1 MQAHQLVMR
10 DPAMAAIMG
19 VMGTS
24 HADFGDDI
32 GEFGGD
38 FGDDFGFAGGD
49 EFDGEDDFGDEMEGD
64 DYDFGAARRS
74 RGASRGLMQAKR
86 ALNFRRVMHR
96 KHLINPN
103 ANSSLK
109 VERYTFSISEN
120 ITLGT
125 PQTFTTLTGQPDVT
139 IRPQR
144 LTCNAPSP
152 MFAFFQVIRMANV
165 NVTVGT
171 GQEDAF
177 NYNANGV
184 GQILDMPTLNP
195 ANRATVLGS
204 YSGFTPPGFIPATV
218 VPFTVTFKGPATLVA
233 Q

>member
-1 MQAHQLVMR
+1 MNANQLVNR
-10 DPAMAAIMG
+10 DPAMAAAMG
-19 VMGTS
+19 AFGS
-24 HADFGDDI
+24 SNADFGADI

-38 FGDDFGFAGGD
+38 FDFSGDGDYDFSGDDFGFTGNEPDFG
-49 EFDGEDDFGDEMEGD
+49 DDFG
-64 DYDFGAARRS
+64 ASANART
-74 RGASRGLMQAKR
+74 ALAKAKR
-86 ALNFRRVMHR
+86 VLAFQRVMHR
-96 KHLINPN
+96 QALINPN
-103 ANSSLK
+103 ANSTLK

-125 PQTFTTLTGQPDVT
+125 AQVFAALTGQPDVT

-144 LTCNAPSP
+144 LTCNAPAP

-165 NVTVGT
+165 NITVGA

-184 GQILDMPTLNP
+184 GQSLDMPTLNP
-195 ANRATVLGS
+195 ANRATVLGN
-204 YSGFTPPGFIPATV
+204 YTGFVPPGFIAATV
-218 VPFTVTFKGPATLVA
+218 VPFSVTFKGPATLVA